1 MADGGNRTRRTL
13 TSIIR
18 GDHFGYGGEAD
29 MDLTGRTMVITGA
42 GRGFGRTL
50 ALRAGRLGAH
60 LFLSARSPDTAR
72 AVAAEVAA
80 DSGASA
86 EGFSC
91 DLADPADVRAFAANV
106 AARTDRLDV
115 LVNNGA
121 RYLGGADLW
130 DADDAAIADTLAGG
144 ATGTVLTV
152 KHFLPLLRAS
162 VGADVVNLVSAVAEP
177 RNHRSDSH
185 PAFYAAKGA
194 QAGLA
199 DILSA
204 RLRPEG
210 IRVISLYPPD
220 FTDSDPLDPGEAR
233 KRAADR
239 PLSGASVADCVLFA
253 VGQPRDCF
261 IRAFH
266 FEQL

>member
-1 MADGGNRTRRTL
+1 
-13 TSIIR
+13 
-18 GDHFGYGGEAD
+18 
-29 MDLTGRTMVITGA
+29 MVITGA

-50 ALRAGRLGAH
+50 ALRAGRLGAR
-60 LFLSARSPDTAR
+60 LLLSARSLDAAR
-72 AVAAEVAA
+72 EVAAEVTA

-86 EGFSC
+86 EGFAC
-91 DLADPADVRAFAANV
+91 DLADPAAVRAFAQAV
-106 AARTDRLDV
+106 AGRAGQLDV

-121 RYLGGADLW
+121 RYLDGADLW
-130 DADDAAIADTLAGG
+130 DADDEAIADAIAGG

-162 VGADVVNLVSAVAEP
+162 AGADVVNLVSAVAES
-177 RNHRSDSH
+177 RNHRSLSH

-199 DILSA
+199 DVLSA

-220 FTDSDPLDPGEAR
+220 FTDSDPLDPEELR
-233 KRAADR
+233 NRTADR

-253 VGQPRDCF
+253 LGQPRDCF
-261 IRAFH
+261 IRSFH